1 MTMTECSQCL
11 MDSKYIKSVS
21 INPDGK
27 CSQCVE
33 FKKNLPIRTTTGDK
47 GKRAIQRIAASNGKK
62 HHLRKY
68 DSILGISGGVDSC
81 YLALTAVSYGFK
93 PLLIHIDNGW
103 NSPLAVSNIEK
114 VVDTLGLDLVTYVLD
129 WEEFSNLQRA
139 FLKASTP
146 DGEIP
151 TDFAIQAL
159 LWRAAQ
165 EFNVKTIL
173 TGMNYLTE
181 SGHIPDWAYGHS
193 DWRYINSINRRFG
206 DIPLR
211 KYPKMT
217 LFDLFK
223 YTYILRIKR
232 ISILNY
238 IEYNRLEAEMS
249 LVKTFGWEKYE
260 GKHSE
265 SIYTK
270 FYQEY
275 LLPTKF
281 GIDKRILHLSDLI
294 RAGQITK
301 GDAKNLLDKNP
312 ASSNTSLRN
321 SIRYVLKRL
330 RFDEVE
336 FMSILSSGN
345 KRYLDYPNNSKYVY
359 MVRHFIHFL
368 RRLKLYPR

>member
-1 MTMTECSQCL
+1 
-11 MDSKYIKSVS
+11 
-21 INPDGK
+21 
-27 CSQCVE
+27 
-33 FKKNLPIRTTTGDK
+33 
-47 GKRAIQRIAASNGKK
+47 
-62 HHLRKY
+62 
-68 DSILGISGGVDSC
+68 
-81 YLALTAVSYGFK
+81 
-93 PLLIHIDNGW
+93 
-103 NSPLAVSNIEK
+103 
-114 VVDTLGLDLVTYVLD
+114 
-129 WEEFSNLQRA
+129 
-139 FLKASTP
+139 
-146 DGEIP
+146 
-151 TDFAIQAL
+151 
-159 LWRAAQ
+159 
-165 EFNVKTIL
+165 
-173 TGMNYLTE
+173 
-181 SGHIPDWAYGHS
+181 
-193 DWRYINSINRRFG
+193 
-206 DIPLR
+206 
-211 KYPKMT
+211 
-217 LFDLFK
+217 
-223 YTYILRIKR
+223 
-232 ISILNY
+232 
-238 IEYNRLEAEMS
+238 MS